1 MPKEDVDF
9 EINFFERLVKEDP
22 QFVDAL
28 LPLAELYTKK
38 GFHEKALELDLAL
51 SKLRPADDLVFYNL
65 ACSLALLNR
74 KEEALQS
81 LEQAVKLGY
90 DDFHHLKKDP
100 DLKGLRQDPRFIALY
115 SK

>member
-1 MPKEDVDF
+1 MPKEDADF
-9 EINFFERLVKEDP
+9 EINFFERLLKEDP

-38 GFHEKALELDLAL
+38 GLHEKALELDWAL
-51 SKLRPADDLVFYNL
+51 SKLRPDDDLVFYNL

-90 DDFHHLKKDP
+90 DDLNHMKKDP
-100 DLKGLRQDPRFIALY
+100 DLKSLRQDPRFLALLF
-115 SK
+115 K